1 MDIQDRIVIQK
12 NTEEEILLNEIKEGD
27 EIFCFKEFE
36 HVIIKN
42 KSSKIIKC
50 EYPNQEDL
58 IQLIPGEEI
67 VLNDYNYNREEE
79 ENNIFIP
86 EKYLFQII
94 DNDNIIN
101 FYFKVISNA
110 LGENI
115 NDIRKIISD
124 FSRGLELEL
133 SNSIRGKN
141 YTYSAN
147 SISSAL
153 FAKIIDNAKMLQT
166 ELSYIVDFPIEN
178 IEKSLYWS
186 KKPRKISRKKLKYD
200 AKKCIVHTD
209 NRKQSFEKKKLSVN
223 NESNIALRNALYKI
237 LRVCKELD
245 YYYQYNTEYLNK
257 NLQSNI
263 ESINGIQKKID
274 RLNNTHD
281 SKYHN
286 SIWSEYNEAY
296 RIINRIKKEKDILQR
311 NNNLILQV
319 RNNITNLINE
329 SWLFDIEPNFSIRES
344 LASRRNIHYK
354 RIIDF
359 SNILNSEFGNNYNKY
374 GLYAYK
380 KTYELYEIYVLILI
394 FKILIAKNYSFLI
407 NEKYD
412 FNLLFEN
419 EEFYFQKDNLI
430 IKIIYNKIVKRTE
443 DEPLDEL
450 VNQNSSS
457 NKPDIVLMVYDK
469 NILIH
474 CLIIEVKC
482 RRKSNIYS
490 PSGDTPVVNQ
500 LKDYTNFWY
509 FDSNLNLKKD
519 VIDKVY
525 AIYPDKNAYKTSLN
539 ANQICLLSIEP
550 VYDYNNSDGFQNLIS
565 ELNKYL

>member
-263 ESINGIQKKID
+263 ESIMVFKRKLID
-274 RLNNTHD
+274 
-281 SKYHN
+281 
-286 SIWSEYNEAY
+286 
-296 RIINRIKKEKDILQR
+296 
-311 NNNLILQV
+311 
-319 RNNITNLINE
+319 
-329 SWLFDIEPNFSIRES
+329 
-344 LASRRNIHYK
+344 
-354 RIIDF
+354 
-359 SNILNSEFGNNYNKY
+359 
-374 GLYAYK
+374 
-380 KTYELYEIYVLILI
+380 
-394 FKILIAKNYSFLI
+394 
-407 NEKYD
+407 
-412 FNLLFEN
+412 
-419 EEFYFQKDNLI
+419 
-430 IKIIYNKIVKRTE
+430 
-443 DEPLDEL
+443 
-450 VNQNSSS
+450 
-457 NKPDIVLMVYDK
+457 
-469 NILIH
+469 
-474 CLIIEVKC
+474 
-482 RRKSNIYS
+482 
-490 PSGDTPVVNQ
+490 
-500 LKDYTNFWY
+500 
-509 FDSNLNLKKD
+509 
-519 VIDKVY
+519 
-525 AIYPDKNAYKTSLN
+525 
-539 ANQICLLSIEP
+539 
-550 VYDYNNSDGFQNLIS
+550 
-565 ELNKYL
+565 

>member
-1 MDIQDRIVIQK
+1 MDIQDKIVILK
-12 NTEEEILLNEIKEGD
+12 KTEEEILLSDIKEGD

-36 HVIIKN
+36 HVTIKN

-50 EYPNQEDL
+50 EYPNQEEL

-67 VLNDYNYNREEE
+67 VLNDYDYNREEE

-101 FYFKVISNA
+101 YCFKVISNA

-115 NDIRKIISD
+115 FDIRKIVNE
-124 FSRGLELEL
+124 FSNGLELEL
-133 SNSIRGKN
+133 SNSLKGKN
-141 YTYSAN
+141 YTYSKN
-147 SISSAL
+147 NISSAL

-178 IEKSLYWS
+178 IEKSLNWS
-186 KKPRKISRKKLKYD
+186 KKPKKISRKKLKYD
-200 AKKCIVHTD
+200 TKKCIIHTD
-209 NRKQSFEKKKLSVN
+209 NRKQAFEKKKLSFN

-245 YYYQYNTEYLNK
+245 YYFQYNTEYLDK
-257 NLQSNI
+257 NLKLNI
-263 ESINGIQKKID
+263 KNINSIQEKINK
-274 RLNNTHD
+274 LNATHD

-286 SIWSEYNEAY
+286 SIWSEYKEAC
-296 RIINRIKKEKDILQR
+296 RVIDRIKKEKDILQK
-311 NNNLILQV
+311 NNNLISQV
-319 RNNITNLINE
+319 RNNITNSINE

-374 GLYAYK
+374 GLYTYK

-394 FKILIAKNYSFLI
+394 FKILTAKNYTFI
-407 NEKYD
+407 IDKKYD

-419 EEFYFQKDNLI
+419 EEFYFQKDNMI
-430 IKIIYNKIVKRTE
+430 VKIIYNKIVKRTE
-443 DEPLDEL
+443 DEPIDEL

-457 NKPDIVLMVYDK
+457 NKPDIVLMVYD
-469 NILIH
+469 NNVLVN

-490 PSGDTPVVNQ
+490 PSGDTPVINQ

-525 AIYPDKNAYKTSLN
+525 AIYPDKNAYTTSLN

-550 VYDYNNSDGFQNLIS
+550 VYDYNNTGGFRNLMS
-565 ELNKYL
+565 ELNKYI